1 MASDKVSYTPTH
13 FGNRPAIFIFQSESN
28 IFSYLIYQDNEIVER
43 GCSNLKKILDYLD
56 LKKISAAW
64 KFQDKGL
71 FNQKYQNEDKHIFF
85 SSTSM
90 LSSIGILKQK
100 LYKCEEFETKSQ
112 CSHTSKLDSLYE
124 KKFAELL
131 LHHQASIPSKDN
143 LKINVAHPASKAIG
157 LGVLLNKMIILIG
170 PTGTGKTRTTQDVC
184 IQNGFDLFETTV
196 GQDGNHRKA
205 LYGEKDIES
214 NADGQLNI
222 VRVPGA
228 LIRAARNVRDNGN
241 TTVLFVDEAFR
252 SEGMDIFTFLSPKE
266 DHQGNVYYEFDGV
279 DKQRFV
285 YLESEGNE
293 KLKTW
298 ALLTKDSSYRF
309 QNGIPRDTIQKN
321 IDLSL
326 LENLAIDGR
335 MPRITE
341 LDIEKYKF
349 KITERGEI
357 FSEKFRLSAD
367 NFFIVF
373 AGNYGRN
380 YQLAQSK
387 LDDAVLS
394 RSIIQEVS
402 LTNYSPKELI
412 AIAEGK
418 TKQELIDIRSITN
431 DEKESLKQVMEPFF
445 NGILSMTQE
454 NNVKLP
460 SKAYSLRNISTLLNI
475 THIPSSTPSVMKF
488 VDELLAGPFL
498 YHYVSHKMGL
508 ETIEPNNEQ
517 KEALSKLVNKTFVKN
532 AKVSTSPKVNQNF
545 NGISNQL
552 FDNDVSCPPVT
563 PPRIKL

>member
-13 FGNRPAIFIFQSESN
+13 FENKPAIFIFQSEGN
-28 IFSYLIYQDNEIVER
+28 AFSYLVYQDKEIVKR
-43 GCSNLKKILDYLD
+43 GCSDLKKILDHLD
-56 LKKISAAW
+56 LKKISSAW
-64 KFQDKGL
+64 KFQDRFL
-71 FNQKYQNEDKHIFF
+71 FNQRYKNEDNHMFI
-85 SSTSM
+85 STTSM
-90 LSSIGILKQK
+90 LPNIAILQQKQ
-100 LYKCEEFETKSQ
+100 YKCEDFQTKSQ
-112 CSHTSKLDSLYE
+112 CSHVSKLEELYDRN
-124 KKFAELL
+124 FVELL
-131 LHHQASIPSKDN
+131 LKQVNFLSKDN

-184 IQNGFDLFETTV
+184 IENGFDLFETTV

-214 NADGQLNI
+214 NADGQLSI
-222 VRVPGA
+222 LRAPGA
-228 LIRAARNVRDNGN
+228 LIKAARNVRDNGN

-252 SEGMDIFTFLSPKE
+252 SEGMDVFTFLSPRE
-266 DHQGNVYYEFDGV
+266 DPQGNLYYEFDGI

-285 YLESEGNE
+285 YLESKGNV

-309 QNGIPRDTIQKN
+309 QNGIPRDFIQKN
-321 IDLSL
+321 TDFSV

-349 KITERGEI
+349 SITERGEI

-367 NFFIVF
+367 SFFIVF

-402 LTNYSPKELI
+402 LTDYSPKELI
-412 AIAEGK
+412 SIALGK
-418 TKQELIDIRSITN
+418 TKKEFIDIRPITN
-431 DEKESLKQVMEPFF
+431 DEKENLKQVMEPFF
-445 NGILSMTQE
+445 NGVLSMTQE

-460 SKAYSLRNISTLLNI
+460 NKAYSLRNISTLLNI
-475 THIPSSTPSVMKF
+475 THMPTTSATAMKF
-488 VDELLAGPFL
+488 INELLSGPLL
-498 YHYVSHKMGL
+498 YHYISHKMGL
-508 ETIEPNNEQ
+508 ETIEPNAEQ
-517 KEALSKLVNKTFVKN
+517 KEALIKLVKKTFDKN
-532 AKVSTSPKVNQNF
+532 LKPSPNQNLHEM
-545 NGISNQL
+545 NLLSSGVSN
-552 FDNDVSCPPVT
+552 DSVPIGVSSPS
-563 PPRIKL
+563 RIKL